1 MGTGNCWGKPD
12 KLRGNDLRWTSI
24 LYRGSRNTPSCFML
38 QKPVIRPGSY
48 EPVGSKASEKKEN
61 FFFLIAFS
69 YTDELF
75 DLPIVYVSSFMI
87 YRSLLLCGSGWLSF
101 YSANDIC
108 PSGEASFKSFR
119 PKFTGF
125 VCRMLYWC
133 MQLYIFYIFQ
143 KEYSLFLSIEEYQIP
158 DIRNRLFDQYLQ
170 RYLGYSEEKVLDFDD
185 EKVST
190 SVYCKAVNRNTWSC
204 FWLV

>member
-1 MGTGNCWGKPD
+1 
-12 KLRGNDLRWTSI
+12 
-24 LYRGSRNTPSCFML
+24 
-38 QKPVIRPGSY
+38 
-48 EPVGSKASEKKEN
+48 
-61 FFFLIAFS
+61 
-69 YTDELF
+69 
-75 DLPIVYVSSFMI
+75 
-87 YRSLLLCGSGWLSF
+87 
-101 YSANDIC
+101 
-108 PSGEASFKSFR
+108 
-119 PKFTGF
+119 
-125 VCRMLYWC
+125 MLYWC

-204 FWLV
+204 FWLVQSLF